1 MGVTRLPRPK
11 TSTGRVIEGAVRKI
25 RPRSAAGKIGVA
37 VGAEIG
43 GALGDGAHLFFASV
57 ARGMGG
63 AEADPAAAAQEA
75 QADGARAERWA
86 EYVEQA
92 RREQREARR
101 RVEEAFRQARAEW
114 RSASGTRAADDG
126 RRASSHQGA
135 ESRTAA
141 PRSAGRSYANDAE
154 MRTCRYRGKAVADY
168 YEVLEVSPRA
178 RQTVIEKAYRALMRE
193 CHPDLG
199 GDPRKAQLINEAYE
213 VLRDPLERRR
223 FDQENGLV

>member
-1 MGVTRLPRPK
+1 MGITRLPRPK
-11 TSTGRVIEGAVRKI
+11 TSTGRAVEGTVRKI
-25 RPRSAAGKIGVA
+25 HARSAAGKIGVA

-43 GALGDGAHLFFASV
+43 GALGDGAHVFVTSV

-63 AEADPAAAAQEA
+63 TDADRASTAEKTP
-75 QADGARAERWA
+75 ADGARAERWA

-114 RSASGTRAADDG
+114 RSAAGAHAADDG
-126 RRASSHQGA
+126 HSASQDDDTGP
-135 ESRTAA
+135 RTAG
-141 PRSAGRSYANDAE
+141 PRSAGRPRAHGPEARS
-154 MRTCRYRGKAVADY
+154 CRYRGKAVADY

-178 RQTVIEKAYRALMRE
+178 RQAVIDKAYRALMRE

-213 VLRDPLERRR
+213 VLRDPAERRR